1 MYKKGLDKVEIDVL
15 FITVNRSIK
24 INAMT
29 CNPDPIFCNSYVES
43 Y

>member
-1 MYKKGLDKVEIDVL
+1 MYKKGVGQGEIELL